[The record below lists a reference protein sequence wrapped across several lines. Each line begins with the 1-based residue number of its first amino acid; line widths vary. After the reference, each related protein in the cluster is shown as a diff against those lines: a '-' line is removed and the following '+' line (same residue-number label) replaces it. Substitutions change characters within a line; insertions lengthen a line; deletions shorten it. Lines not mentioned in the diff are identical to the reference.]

1 MQKGFFQPII
11 KLYHKNTLRS
21 EHFILSNANQQ
32 AYLYISKWPVWYGN
46 TCVIQGEEGTGKT
59 CLSNIWQKKTKALK
73 INLFDITKKDLEKN
87 LKRGKAFILD
97 DFQQYFSRKS
107 LLQNLKN
114 HDFNNIEEVLVKI
127 FDICQHSNKNLL
139 LVTTVP
145 IQELNIR
152 MEDLK
157 SRVLSSSSFMIDIP
171 DEVALNTYLVKSFS
185 ESQLR
190 ISAEVTQY
198 ISKHISKS
206 YKEVDIIAN
215 EIDNFSLEQKR
226 NVTIPLVR
234 DVLSR
239 RKLRAV

>member
-1 MQKGFFQPII
+1 
-11 KLYHKNTLRS
+11 
-21 EHFILSNANQQ
+21 
-32 AYLYISKWPVWYGN
+32 
-46 TCVIQGEEGTGKT
+46 
-59 CLSNIWQKKTKALK
+59 
-73 INLFDITKKDLEKN
+73 
-87 LKRGKAFILD
+87 
-97 DFQQYFSRKS
+97 
-107 LLQNLKN
+107 
-114 HDFNNIEEVLVKI
+114 
-127 FDICQHSNKNLL
+127 
-139 LVTTVP
+139 
-145 IQELNIR
+145 